1 MEKQK
6 ILFDSTL
13 DQSVLDEFIRALGSR
28 NLAQHCGRIWAS
40 IMEQESLYL
49 GTDMGSEGTSTLV
62 YNGDRIKEVLSMF
75 EVRSYEELIGKE
87 VTIHSDP
94 TRRFGKTL
102 GISKQ
107 IKREW
112 SIPQG
117 YVHLGIG

>member
-13 DQSVLDEFIRALGSR
+13 DQSILDEFIRSLGHR
-28 NLAQHCGRIWAS
+28 NLAQYRGRIWES
-40 IMEQESLYL
+40 VMKQESLYL

-62 YNGDRIKEVLSMF
+62 YNGDRIKEVLNMF
-75 EVRSYEELIGKE
+75 EVRNYRDLIGKE
-87 VTIHSDP
+87 VTIYSDP
-94 TRRFGKTL
+94 RIRFGKTL